1 MKQSLGLLYLCMP
14 LVSQACAAS
23 HATNASIV
31 AHTGEPIGE
40 EIKFGNTT
48 FYITGKQSNT
58 AVLYL
63 TDVFGIQLA
72 ENKLH
77 VRGKPAPVDLID
89 PGFNMTGFL
98 YQNRPEVIDPILKS
112 SVEFIRE
119 RFSVNNIVATGY
131 CFGGRYA
138 FRLLSE
144 GRHVKAAFAAHPS
157 LLEDGEISNITGPVS
172 VAAAETDDAMPVE
185 RRHEIEEQLLK
196 TEQTYSMSLYSGTM
210 HGFGVRANVSDPDQ
224 RFAKEA
230 AFFQAAMTDG
240 SKFQVLSFN
249 GAGAELHSVKKR
261 KFHQKVTSGCLACR
275 KKKVKCDELKP
286 VCLRCSRNRRLCQY
300 GRQEERDKNVVERT
314 QQPSPSYLSAI
325 TLLPFSASSPPDGT
339 STINLIQYLWQNWT
353 NITNVDCRPETKDL
367 FKSDPT
373 VRAVMLA
380 LTATHIRQQVP
391 AHRPHRITELFH
403 RSLALEKYRE
413 QLQALKRVPDQK
425 GVNSLFIS
433 ATFLNL
439 LTFAH
444 HESEALPAQKIMDPE
459 SSWLFS
465 PREDR
470 LNWLVLQTGLRPL
483 MLSMNEYFT
492 EGVKFTSMI
501 FTGKYT
507 DRWTFAHLIES
518 LEGVPGHWIEFLD
531 WYPQLEVASAT
542 V

>member
-1 MKQSLGLLYLCMP
+1 
-14 LVSQACAAS
+14 
-23 HATNASIV
+23 
-31 AHTGEPIGE
+31 
-40 EIKFGNTT
+40 
-48 FYITGKQSNT
+48 
-58 AVLYL
+58 
-63 TDVFGIQLA
+63 
-72 ENKLH
+72 
-77 VRGKPAPVDLID
+77 
-89 PGFNMTGFL
+89 
-98 YQNRPEVIDPILKS
+98 
-112 SVEFIRE
+112 
-119 RFSVNNIVATGY
+119 
-131 CFGGRYA
+131 
-138 FRLLSE
+138 
-144 GRHVKAAFAAHPS
+144 
-157 LLEDGEISNITGPVS
+157 
-172 VAAAETDDAMPVE
+172 
-185 RRHEIEEQLLK
+185 
-196 TEQTYSMSLYSGTM
+196 
-210 HGFGVRANVSDPDQ
+210 
-224 RFAKEA
+224 
-230 AFFQAAMTDG
+230 MTDG

-518 LEGVPGHWIEFLD
+518 LEGVPGHWIEFFGLVSSTRGCECNGLGD
-531 WYPQLEVASAT
+531 AYRAPATILAT
-542 V
+542 VGHLELNRYNLFRNLLFLGKLQGDFHSLVYQRDERALWLFGYWLAIILRYGLWWCESRAKQDLEAIWKWLRMRRLIHRPGREGELWTIMMEELECMKKLSLF